1 MNLGYVFFLKTI
13 TLDCAIYRLPL
24 RSTCKGKGKGW
35 GKGERRKDKGE
46 TMWGSPIWRGSH
58 PLPCGWSVHQPLL
71 RHVAWHKVDTGP
83 DPRLQLVACIHDLTR
98 AHCSSLFFEVMLLSS
113 GGGDSWAT
121 AHGKLKTNVGTDLDL
136 VLEEMGL
143 PTDGITVYGNQSG
156 SLKAKLAMD
165 YDLHVVPADKSLNE
179 LFPRKI
185 PSLGT
190 EVQ

>member
-1 MNLGYVFFLKTI
+1 M
-13 TLDCAIYRLPL
+13 
-24 RSTCKGKGKGW
+24 
-35 GKGERRKDKGE
+35 
-46 TMWGSPIWRGSH
+46 
-58 PLPCGWSVHQPLL
+58 
-71 RHVAWHKVDTGP
+71 
-83 DPRLQLVACIHDLTR
+83 ACIHDLTR